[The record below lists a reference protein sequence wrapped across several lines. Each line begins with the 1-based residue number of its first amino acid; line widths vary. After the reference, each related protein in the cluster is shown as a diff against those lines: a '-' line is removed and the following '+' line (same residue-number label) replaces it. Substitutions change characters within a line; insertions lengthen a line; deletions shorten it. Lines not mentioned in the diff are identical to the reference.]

1 MLSDLRGCIAAVADC
16 PSGCHSPWSEF
27 PHLHSLPPLVALCQ
41 PRSLSSVLVY
51 VSLTVVA
58 LFGALALVLV
68 ILEEELGCVQETLT

>member
-16 PSGCHSPWSEF
+16 PSGCRSPWSEF

-41 PRSLSSVLVY
+41 PRSLSSVVY

-58 LFGALALVLV
+58 LFGALVLV